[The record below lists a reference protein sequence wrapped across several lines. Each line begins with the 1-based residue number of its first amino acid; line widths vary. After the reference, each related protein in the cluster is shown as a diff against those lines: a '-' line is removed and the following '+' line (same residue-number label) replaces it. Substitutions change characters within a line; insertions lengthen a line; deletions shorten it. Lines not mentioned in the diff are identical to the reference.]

1 MFWGTWNSL
10 VLQNQMNLNPLP
22 MMNRV
27 LGAACLTTLAAA
39 CNAGT
44 DMPPSAQTDSTVS
57 VGMSLPANIVAERG
71 GFIPEGIEYDA
82 TNGRILTGSLS
93 EGSIF
98 QIHPDG
104 RVTTVVSDPDL
115 VSSVGIE
122 VDAQR
127 NRLLV
132 ANSDRAVFEGVGTG
146 QAMLGV
152 YDLSTGN
159 RIEMIDLA
167 STIEGAPADMGHFAN
182 DVAVAADGTA
192 YVTDTFAGVIYRVDT
207 DYQASV
213 FYQPDTAD
221 PLGFNG
227 IVVHPD
233 GYLLVAG
240 GETLWK
246 VPLDSPDE
254 SAPVAL
260 PEAVPGQD
268 GMVWMTDGSLA
279 IVSNSSNRV
288 LALTSS
294 DAWVTARLAG
304 VAPYET
310 QATTAAVVGDELYL
324 VHPHFA
330 DEDPPSVSRVAFQ

>member
-1 MFWGTWNSL
+1 ML
-10 VLQNQMNLNPLP
+10 
-22 MMNRV
+22 NRV

-44 DMPPSAQTDSTVS
+44 DTPPSGQTESAVS
-57 VGMSLPANIVAERG
+57 VEVSLPANIVAERG

-98 QIHPDG
+98 QIHTDG
-104 RVTTVVSDPDL
+104 RVTTAISDPDL
-115 VSSVGIE
+115 ASSVGIE

-132 ANSDRAVFEGVGTG
+132 ANSDAAVFEGVGTG

-159 RIEMIDLA
+159 RIDMIDLA
-167 STIEGAPADMGHFAN
+167 STIVGAPADMGHFAN

-192 YVTDTFAGVIYRVDT
+192 YVTDTFAGIIYRVDP

-213 FYQPDTAD
+213 FYQPDGGAA
-221 PLGFNG
+221 LGFNG

-246 VPLDSPDE
+246 VPLGSPDE

-268 GMVWMTDGSLA
+268 GMVWMTNGSLA

-288 LALTSS
+288 VALTSS
-294 DAWVTARLAG
+294 DGWMTAQLAG
-304 VAPYET
+304 VASYEI
-310 QATTAAVVGDELYL
+310 QATTAAVAGDDVYL
-324 VHPHFA
+324 IHPHFA
-330 DEDPPSVSRVAFQ
+330 DADPPSVSRAVFQ